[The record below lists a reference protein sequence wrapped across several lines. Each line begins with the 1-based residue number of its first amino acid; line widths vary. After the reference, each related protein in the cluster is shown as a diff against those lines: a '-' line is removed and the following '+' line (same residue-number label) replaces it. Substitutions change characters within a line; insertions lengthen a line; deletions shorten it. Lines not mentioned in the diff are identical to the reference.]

1 MPSPSMIN
9 TELLRDRAFWMEI
22 GQQGIGK
29 AAKLLGP
36 GLMRGQTVYT
46 DAQNLS
52 VRRLKARIIAL
63 KGVDLGSSAAGKVK
77 HMEG

>member
-1 MPSPSMIN
+1 
-9 TELLRDRAFWMEI
+9 MEI
-22 GQQGIGK
+22 CKQGIGK

-36 GLMRGQTVYT
+36 CLMSGQTVYT

-52 VRRLKARIIAL
+52 VRRLKARIVAL